1 MAKVY
6 QLEVNGAYNQAGF
19 DGVAHSLLFAE
30 NIQPVFTQTEGG
42 TNNKNIVVT
51 SGVESQSGLGNLD
64 GTAYELLADDSQ
76 SEVSV
81 DISSGKFVE
90 GNLIAVLCP
99 TSEAQSD
106 LRDFMTFYATS
117 GDIHLHVG
125 VCNTTQ
131 SQDYTPA
138 IIENSR
144 VIKMVSP
151 AQVLSLGL

>member
-6 QLEVNGAYNQAGF
+6 QLVVAGDYTQARF
-19 DGVAHSLLFAE
+19 DLFAHSILFADS
-30 NIQPVFTQTEGG
+30 IVPVYTQTESG
-42 TNNKNIVVT
+42 TNNKNIIVT
-51 SGVESQSGLGNLD
+51 SGVESAVGD
-64 GTAYELLADDSQ
+64 IGTLYELLADDSQ

-99 TSEAQSD
+99 TAEAQSD

-144 VIKMVSP
+144 VIKMISP
-151 AQVLSLGL
+151 AQVRTLGL

>member
-6 QLEVNGAYNQAGF
+6 QLEVLGTYSQANF
-19 DGVAHSLLFAE
+19 DNVAHSLLFAE
-30 NIQPVFTQTEGG
+30 NIQATGMS
-42 TNNKNIVVT
+42 TNDAGVGSSIVVT
-51 SGVESQSGLGNLD
+51 SGVESTSF
-64 GTAYELLADDSQ
+64 GTDYKLLADDSQ

-144 VIKMVSP
+144 VLKMVSP
-151 AQVLSLGL
+151 AQVESLGL

>member
-6 QLEVNGAYNQAGF
+6 QLEVLGSYTQANF
-19 DGVAHSLLFAE
+19 DAFAHSLLFAE
-30 NIQPVFTQTEGG
+30 SIQPNAMSTPNG
-42 TNNKNIVVT
+42 TGNSIVVT
-51 SGVESQSGLGNLD
+51 SGVES
-64 GTAYELLADDSQ
+64 TAFDSNYELLADDSQ
-76 SEVSV
+76 SEISV

-106 LRDFMTFYATS
+106 LRDFMTFYASS

-144 VIKMVSP
+144 VLKMVSP
-151 AQVLSLGL
+151 AQVESLGL

>member
-1 MAKVY
+1 MAKIYQAEVY
-6 QLEVNGAYNQAGF
+6 AYTQAQF
-19 DGVAHSLLFAE
+19 DNIAHSLLFAD
-30 NIQPVFTQTEGG
+30 NIIPQLSANEGFTAMR
-42 TNNKNIVVT
+42 NVINVT
-51 SGVESQSGLGNLD
+51 SGVESSETTSAQ
-64 GTAYELLADDSQ
+64 YQLLADDSQ

-106 LRDFMTFYATS
+106 LRDFMTFYATT

-138 IIENSR
+138 IIANSR
-144 VIKMVSP
+144 VLKMISP
-151 AQVLSLGL
+151 AQVESLGL

>member
-6 QLEVNGAYNQAGF
+6 QLVVSAFNQTQF
-19 DGVAHSLLFAE
+19 DSVAHSLLFAE
-30 NIQPVFTQTEGG
+30 NIQPIFTQTEGG
-42 TNNKNIVVT
+42 TNNKSIVVT
-51 SGVESQSGLGNLD
+51 SGVESD
-64 GTAYELLADDSQ
+64 GGVISSSYELLADDSQ

-144 VIKMVSP
+144 VLKMLSP
-151 AQVLSLGL
+151 AQVESLGL

>member
-6 QLEVNGAYNQAGF
+6 QLEVTGAYTQADF
-19 DGVAHSLLFAE
+19 DAFAHSLLFADTITPLVAPGSE
-30 NIQPVFTQTEGG
+30 PASGNGNCI
-42 TNNKNIVVT
+42 IVT
-51 SGVESQSGLGNLD
+51 SGVESTD
-64 GTAYELLADDSQ
+64 FGTDYELLADDSQ

-90 GNLIAVLCP
+90 GNLIAVWCP

>member
-6 QLEVNGAYNQAGF
+6 QLAVDGTFTQAQF
-19 DGVAHSLLFAE
+19 DGFAHSLLFADS
-30 NIQPVFTQTEGG
+30 IKPVYTQTEGG
-42 TNNKNIVVT
+42 TNRKNVVVT
-51 SGVESQSGLGNLD
+51 SGVECEVLSGVEGL
-64 GTAYELLADDSQ
+64 YELLADDSQ

-81 DISSGKFVE
+81 DISTGKFVE
-90 GNLIAVLCP
+90 GNLIAVLC
-99 TSEAQSD
+99 TTAEAQSD

-151 AQVLSLGL
+151 AQVESLGL

>member
-6 QLEVNGAYNQAGF
+6 QLEVSGAYTQAQF
-19 DGVAHSLLFAE
+19 DNVAHSLLFADSI
-30 NIQPVFTQTEGG
+30 NPVFTQTEAGA
-42 TNNKNIVVT
+42 NNKNVVVT
-51 SGVESQSGLGNLD
+51 SGVES
-64 GTAYELLADDSQ
+64 TATTTGSYELLADDSQ

-125 VCNTTQ
+125 ICNTTQ

-144 VIKMVSP
+144 VIKMISP
-151 AQVLSLGL
+151 AQVLTLGL

>member
-6 QLEVNGAYNQAGF
+6 QLGVYGNYTQAQF
-19 DGVAHSLLFAE
+19 DEIAHSLLFADS
-30 NIQPVFTQTEGG
+30 ITPVYVQAEEGLN
-42 TNNKNIVVT
+42 TKAIVVT
-51 SGVESQSGLGNLD
+51 SAIESTFASL
-64 GTAYELLADDSQ
+64 TVTYELLADDSQ

-144 VIKMVSP
+144 VIKMISP
-151 AQVLSLGL
+151 AQVESLGL

>member
-6 QLEVNGAYNQAGF
+6 QMEVLGFPQAEF
-19 DGVAHSLLFAE
+19 DGVAHSLLFADT
-30 NIQPVFTQTEGG
+30 IVPLAVS
-42 TNNKNIVVT
+42 TNDAIAGNSILVT
-51 SGVESQSGLGNLD
+51 SGVESD
-64 GTAYELLADDSQ
+64 GTALTTNYKLLADDSQ

-125 VCNTTQ
+125 ICNTTQ

>member
-6 QLEVNGAYNQAGF
+6 QLGLTADTQANF
-19 DGVAHSLLFAE
+19 DKYAHSLLFAE
-30 NIQPVFTQTEGG
+30 NIQPLYVQTEGG
-42 TNNKNIVVT
+42 TNNKAIVVT
-51 SGVESQSGLGNLD
+51 SSVESEIHDSSR
-64 GTAYELLADDSQ
+64 YELLADDSQ
-76 SEVSV
+76 SETSV

-90 GNLIAVLCP
+90 GNLIAVWCP

-131 SQDYTPA
+131 SQDYTPDIVA
-138 IIENSR
+138 NSR
-144 VIKMVSP
+144 SIKMLTA
-151 AQVLSLGL
+151 AQVESLGL

>member
-6 QLEVNGAYNQAGF
+6 QLAVNVAVGAQADF
-19 DGVAHSLLFAE
+19 DDYAHSLLFADSINSIYTFAE
-30 NIQPVFTQTEGG
+30 SGVATPA
-42 TNNKNIVVT
+42 IVVT
-51 SGVESQSGLGNLD
+51 SAVESINPNTSY
-64 GTAYELLADDSQ
+64 YELLADDSQ
-76 SEVSV
+76 SEISV

-90 GNLIAVLCP
+90 GNLIAVWCP

-106 LRDFMTFYATS
+106 LRDFMTFYALS

-144 VIKMVSP
+144 ALKMVSP
-151 AQVLSLGL
+151 AQVESLGL

>member
-6 QLEVNGAYNQAGF
+6 QLELDAPTQAQF
-19 DGVAHSLLFAE
+19 DVVAHSLLFADSI
-30 NIQPVFTQTEGG
+30 NCLQTFADEG
-42 TNNKNIVVT
+42 TNNHAIVVT
-51 SGVESQSGLGNLD
+51 SGVESENTGITSQ
-64 GTAYELLADDSQ
+64 YKLLADDSQ

-90 GNLIAVLCP
+90 GNLIAVWCP

-106 LRDFMTFYATS
+106 LRDFMTFYATT

-125 VCNTTQ
+125 ICNTTQ

>member
-6 QLEVNGAYNQAGF
+6 QLEVNGGYSQSQF
-19 DGVAHSLLFAE
+19 DAFSHSLLFADSI
-30 NIQPVFTQTEGG
+30 NPVLTQTEAG
-42 TNNKNIVVT
+42 TNTHNIIVT
-51 SGVESQSGLGNLD
+51 SGVESVNFNAAL
-64 GTAYELLADDSQ
+64 YELLADDSQ

-90 GNLIAVLCP
+90 GNIIAVMCP

-125 VCNTTQ
+125 ICNTTQ